1 MTITD
6 TVGFIQKLPHGLV
19 DAFKSTLSE
28 VLGADLI
35 LKVVDASDEDYELI
49 VEIPWAIKMNQSPR
63 NAKNKPDNQYK
74 RPDAN
79 AQAYLGFMRKL
90 HHSSPS
96 LAIGPAVVAVAT
108 PASTAAEAS
117 CT

>member
-35 LKVVDASDEDYELI
+35 LKVVDASDEDYERQL
-49 VEIPWAIKMNQSPR
+49 E
-63 NAKNKPDNQYK
+63 
-74 RPDAN
+74 
-79 AQAYLGFMRKL
+79 L
-90 HHSSPS
+90 
-96 LAIGPAVVAVAT
+96 
-108 PASTAAEAS
+108 STACLMRSAPES
-117 CT
+117 V